1 MSLRLA
7 LAAAV
12 MLAAAPALACTQP
25 ANATAVKAQVVSL
38 VNAQRAKAGLPAMDS
53 QSNLN
58 RAAQT
63 HACDMAAT
71 LNMSHTGSDGSDM
84 SQRISRA
91 GYRWRAANENIGKGF
106 ADAARAVQWWMN
118 SPGHRRNILSSNRE
132 IGVGV
137 AVGSD
142 KRLYWVMVSATK

>member
-7 LAAAV
+7 LVAVV

-25 ANATAVKAQVVSL
+25 ANANAIKAQVISL
-38 VNAQRAKAGLPAMDS
+38 VNAQRAQARLPAMNS

-58 RAAQT
+58 RAAQD
-63 HACDMAAT
+63 HACDMATNRKMTHA
-71 LNMSHTGSDGSDM
+71 GSDGSDLG
-84 SQRISRA
+84 QRIRRA
-91 GYRWRAANENIGKGF
+91 GYRLRSANENIGMGF

-118 SPGHRRNILSSNRE
+118 SPGHRSNILSRSND

-142 KRLYWVMVSATK
+142 KRLYWVMVSGSR